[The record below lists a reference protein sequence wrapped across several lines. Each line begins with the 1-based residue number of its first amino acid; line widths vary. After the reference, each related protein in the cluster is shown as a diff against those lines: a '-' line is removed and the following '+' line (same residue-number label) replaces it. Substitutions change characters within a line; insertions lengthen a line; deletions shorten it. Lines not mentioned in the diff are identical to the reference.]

1 MLTILLILNS
11 QEKRY
16 GQVQTF
22 PEGADL
28 HLVAESRALSETV
41 IAQAHAQL
49 DAAGY
54 VTTEFAQSTFEDATA
69 RARDAVQRSAQML
82 PPNATSA
89 DILRASTGM
98 VQPM

>member
-1 MLTILLILNS
+1 MFSFRLSVRAVLTILLILNS

-28 HLVAESRALSETV
+28 HLV
-41 IAQAHAQL
+41 AQAHAQL